1 MNTQKV
7 TMMSKDEFET
17 TDIVLAAYLK
27 TKNFRLVEIVK
38 NGNKGTFV
46 FAGVDQTFIDEYDL
60 GEASVEPKSLNHE
73 IKALTTAARR

>member
-1 MNTQKV
+1 M
-7 TMMSKDEFET
+7 FET

-27 TKNFRLVEIVK
+27 IKKYKLDKIIK

-46 FAGVDQTFIDEYDL
+46 FENVQDSVISSYDL
-60 GEASVEPKSLNHE
+60 GEALVEPRALNNE

>member
-1 MNTQKV
+1 M
-7 TMMSKDEFET
+7 EYAT

-27 TKNFRLVEIVK
+27 AKHYKLIRIEK

-46 FAGVDQTFIDEYDL
+46 FENVSRDVIEEYDL
-60 GEASVEPKSLNHE
+60 GQALIEPRSLNAE

>member
-1 MNTQKV
+1 M
-7 TMMSKDEFET
+7 ERLET

-27 TKNFRLVEIVK
+27 VQGFKMLEIVK

-46 FAGVDQTFIDEYDL
+46 FSSVPEETINEYDL
-60 GEASVEPKSLNHE
+60 GQAKVEPKALNYE

>member
-1 MNTQKV
+1 MTK
-7 TMMSKDEFET
+7 FET

-27 TKNFRLVEIVK
+27 TKGCKLLEILK

-46 FAGVDQTFIDEYDL
+46 YCSVDETIINEYDL
-60 GEASVEPKSLNHE
+60 GQASVEPKALNYE

>member
-1 MNTQKV
+1 MDKL
-7 TMMSKDEFET
+7 ET

-27 TKNFRLVEIVK
+27 VKGFKMTEIQK

-46 FAGVDQTFIDEYDL
+46 FANVSDSVINEYDL
-60 GEASVEPKSLNHE
+60 GQAQVEPRALNYE

>member
-1 MNTQKV
+1 MNNF
-7 TMMSKDEFET
+7 ST

-27 TKNFRLVEIVK
+27 VQGYKMSEILK

-46 FAGVDQTFIDEYDL
+46 FLEVEDEIVNQYDL
-60 GEASVEPKSLNHE
+60 GQSKVEPKALNYE

>member
-1 MNTQKV
+1 MEKL
-7 TMMSKDEFET
+7 ET

-27 TKNFRLVEIVK
+27 VCGYKLSEIVK

-46 FAGVDQTFIDEYDL
+46 FLSIPKKIVNEYDL
-60 GEASVEPKSLNHE
+60 GQSKVEPKALNYE

>member
-1 MNTQKV
+1 MNNKL
-7 TMMSKDEFET
+7 ET

-27 TKNFRLVEIVK
+27 TRGAKLVDIIK

-46 FAGVDQTFIDEYDL
+46 FHGVEDQIVNEYDL
-60 GEASVEPKSLNHE
+60 GQALVEPRALNYE

>member
-1 MNTQKV
+1 MDKI
-7 TMMSKDEFET
+7 ET

-27 TKNFRLVEIVK
+27 TRGIRLVDIVK

-46 FAGVDQTFIDEYDL
+46 FEGVDDDIVNEYDL
-60 GEASVEPKSLNHE
+60 GRAMVEPKALNYE

>member
-1 MNTQKV
+1 M
-7 TMMSKDEFET
+7 EHFET

-27 TKNFRLVEIVK
+27 TKGYKLVEILK

-46 FAGVDQTFIDEYDL
+46 YDSVEEAIINEYDL
-60 GEASVEPKSLNHE
+60 GQSTVEPKSLNYE

>member
-1 MNTQKV
+1 M
-7 TMMSKDEFET
+7 DRFET

-27 TKNFRLVEIVK
+27 TKGYKLIEILK

-46 FAGVDQTFIDEYDL
+46 YGGVDVNVVNEYDL
-60 GEASVEPKSLNHE
+60 GQALVEPKSLNYE